1 MNDILTQI
9 NDVLWTYVIMV
20 VLVCCGLWFT
30 WRMRFVQFRML
41 GEMVRLLTD
50 ASVSSIPSDRQQSL
64 KNHISSFQAFAVSV
78 ASSSGCG

>member
-50 ASVSSIPSDRQQSL
+50 ASVSSIPSDRQQ
-64 KNHISSFQAFAVSV
+64 
-78 ASSSGCG
+78 

>member
-1 MNDILTQI
+1 MNDLLTQI

-50 ASVSSIPSDRQQSL
+50 ASVSSIPGCSDEDYIYLVMPVQLR
-64 KNHISSFQAFAVSV
+64 
-78 ASSSGCG
+78 G